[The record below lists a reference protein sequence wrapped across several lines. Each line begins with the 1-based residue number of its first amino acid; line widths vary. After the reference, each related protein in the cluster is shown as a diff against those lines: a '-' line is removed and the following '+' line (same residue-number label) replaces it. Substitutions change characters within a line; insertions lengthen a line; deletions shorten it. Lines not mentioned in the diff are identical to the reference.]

1 MKTFLSFESFPF
13 TLVIMISWVRIKV
26 LDFVSKLRK
35 LHIVIVEK

>member
-1 MKTFLSFESFPF
+1 MKTFLRFESFPS

-35 LHIVIVEK
+35 IYIVIVEK

>member
-1 MKTFLSFESFPF
+1 MKSFSRFESFPF
-13 TLVIMISWVRIKV
+13 TLGVVIAWVRIKV